1 MAGDAKVRWGIVG
14 TSGFARHTFGPA
26 IVGSRRGE
34 LYGCVG
40 SDISRARDFAARL
53 GAVKVH
59 QSVDDMAEDPEIEA
73 VWIASPNH
81 MHKEHALAMLSEG
94 KHVLCEKP
102 MAVTP
107 EDCEEMVDAAED
119 NGVLLSVG
127 YHMRHHPELRRLQ
140 ERFAARHFGPPV
152 EARARM
158 FHAYPAP
165 PPTWRAKKATSGGWA
180 INDIGTHLID
190 LLRWFLGEAETVRG
204 ELATKRFHVEADDH
218 AVVMA
223 RFDSGGLGLME
234 CSTGAPG
241 PGFLLEVY
249 GTEGFAV
256 AKDVM
261 FGQGG
266 SMMLMESGWPGVE
279 KNEVEEINL
288 YEAQVDHFCAAL
300 RGEEE
305 LRVTGEDG
313 LRNVEIISSARG
325 W

>member
-1 MAGDAKVRWGIVG
+1 MTREANVRWGIVG
-14 TSGFARHTFGPA
+14 TSGFAGHTFGPA

-40 SDISRARDFAARL
+40 SDRSRAEDFADRL
-53 GAVKVH
+53 GAAKVY
-59 QSVDDMAEDPEIEA
+59 QSVDDMAEDPDIEA

-81 MHKEHALAMLSEG
+81 MHKDHALALLVEG

-107 EDCEEMVDAAED
+107 DECEAMVEAAED

-127 YHMRHHPELRRLQ
+127 YHMRHHPELRLLR
-140 ERFAARHFGPPV
+140 ERFIARRFGKPV

-165 PPTWRAKKATSGGWA
+165 PSSWRATGQTSGGWA

-190 LLRWFLGEAETVRG
+190 LLRWFLGEADQVRG
-204 ELATKRFHVEADDH
+204 ELATKRFHVESDDH

-241 PGFLLEVY
+241 PGFLFEIY

-266 SMMLMESGWPGVE
+266 SITLMEPGWPGVE
-279 KNEVEEINL
+279 KNDVEQINL
-288 YEAQVDHFCAAL
+288 YEAQVDHFCAAV